1 MSTITVHFIEHRA
14 DGSTVDHTVEAS
26 AGQSLMRAALAA
38 GIDGIAADC
47 GGSLVC
53 ATCHVWV
60 DAAWSDRLAPPT
72 PQESAMLE
80 FTAAPRRP
88 DSRLS
93 CQIPLDASLAGLEV
107 QLPPT
112 QY

>member
-1 MSTITVHFIEHRA
+1 MSTLTVHFIERRA
-14 DGSTVDHTVEAS
+14 DGSTFDHTVMAS

-60 DAAWSDRLAPPT
+60 DTAWSDRLPPPT
-72 PQESAMLE
+72 PQEIAMLE

-93 CQIPLDASLAGLEV
+93 CQIPLDASLAGLTV